1 MIEFKV
7 YLKST
12 DDANKFVQKNT
23 KYKEYDGDY
32 VCGRYI
38 IDFRSILGVLSVGI
52 GKPCRVIYHCD
63 NVELC
68 NKYKEEVKEW
78 IVEED

>member
-7 YLKST
+7 CINST
-12 DDANKFVQKNT
+12 DDANRFVQKNT
-23 KYKEYDGDY
+23 KYKDYDGDY
-32 VCGRYI
+32 VCGRYV